1 MPRTT
6 ATIFGIGLAAV
17 IAGTASA
24 GAEPVRLGLQPWL
37 GYGPLWVAEQN
48 GYFDDH
54 GVDVELSNFNW
65 DQDMTA
71 ALASGNLDVI
81 AAATNTTITNINQ
94 GVDQKGFLVMDLAF
108 EADAI
113 LAGSDIE
120 SISDLEGKTVA
131 FESGTTSD
139 LLINYA
145 LRENGMSIDDIEH
158 VPMGASEAGLAL
170 IAARADAAVT
180 YEPYASTALSQDDS
194 YRVIMTAADKPGL
207 ISDMLTASSTWIEE
221 NPEAV
226 RGLIRAWD
234 DAIAFIRENPE
245 EGGEMIA
252 EAVGSP
258 MEEFEPAFEGV
269 RLYNVEENVEFVGG
283 EFQDTIQEIG
293 EIMMET
299 NPDEITEI
307 PSEDEILAL
316 DDLHAVADE
325 SE

>member
-325 SE
+325 PE